1 MWDEATSG
9 IDFLYELNPE
19 KPKPAKIWS
28 RWRGRSPSARI
39 VNRAAN
45 KKCKQEKGNNIAICK
60 ELESISPVYQNR
72 CQNTNDITTQTQA
85 RCVDQKR
92 NFFFYQGE
100 IALTSFCAWTG
111 VTGIAVESQ
120 THKALCDPSQ
130 PPVVPLPVF
139 VSFTRTRSTDVK
151 HKCSLCALASGR
163 RPETMAPGHTNASV
177 SNGIQTYQSS
187 IVCIHISSIQP
198 LHPQPHFTPTYTN
211 THTLT
216 NQDCLCWRWSWLC

>member
-28 RWRGRSPSARI
+28 RWRGRSPSAQI
-39 VNRAAN
+39 LNRAAN
-45 KKCKQEKGNNIAICK
+45 KKRKQENGNNIAICK
-60 ELESISPVYQNR
+60 ELESISPVYQYT

-92 NFFFYQGE
+92 IFFYQGE
-100 IALTSFCAWTG
+100 IALASFCVWTG

-139 VSFTRTRSTDVK
+139 VSLHVRDPRMSN
-151 HKCSLCALASGR
+151 
-163 RPETMAPGHTNASV
+163 TNALFV
-177 SNGIQTYQSS
+177 LLFWG
-187 IVCIHISSIQP
+187 VAPKPWH
-198 LHPQPHFTPTYTN
+198 
-211 THTLT
+211 
-216 NQDCLCWRWSWLC
+216 